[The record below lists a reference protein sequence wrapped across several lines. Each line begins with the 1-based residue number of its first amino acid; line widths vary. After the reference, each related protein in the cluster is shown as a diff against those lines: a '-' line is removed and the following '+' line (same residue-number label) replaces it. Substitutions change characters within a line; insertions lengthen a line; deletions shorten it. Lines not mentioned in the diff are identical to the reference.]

1 MYSVTPVMTGYTYS
15 PSSQI
20 KTVNGASVTGV
31 NFSSTVLG
39 TAVSLTSY
47 YNVYGIA
54 TLGNAP
60 KSGGFDNDGFAFNS
74 SLLGTSL
81 TYQNLVFPLAGAN
94 GLDALYAKTVSLP
107 AGQYGKL
114 FLLGSGV
121 NGNQTNQ
128 SVVVTYTDGSTSTFT
143 QNFSDWAFSQGYTG
157 ESTVATTASRIG
169 TNGQTATPAVNV
181 YGYTFTL
188 NTGKTVASVKLPN
201 SRNVV
206 FLGIGV
212 GSPTP
217 TPITPYIQ
225 VNGASWQ
232 STTTATVSHGSTVN
246 LGPQPLTGP
255 WSWIGPNGFTST
267 SREIDK
273 IPLGTGVNVYVTTY
287 TNSSGAQTVQPF
299 VITSN

>member
-1 MYSVTPVMTGYTYS
+1 M
-15 PSSQI
+15 
-20 KTVNGASVTGV
+20 
-31 NFSSTVLG
+31 
-39 TAVSLTSY
+39 
-47 YNVYGIA
+47 
-54 TLGNAP
+54 
-60 KSGGFDNDGFAFNS
+60 
-74 SLLGTSL
+74 
-81 TYQNLVFPLAGAN
+81 
-94 GLDALYAKTVSLP
+94 
-107 AGQYGKL
+107 
-114 FLLGSGV
+114 
-121 NGNQTNQ
+121 
-128 SVVVTYTDGSTSTFT
+128 
-143 QNFSDWAFSQGYTG
+143 
-157 ESTVATTASRIG
+157 ATTASRIG

-273 IPLGTGVNVYVTTY
+273 IPLSTGVNVYVTTY